1 MNDLEQKYADFVSTL
16 SHELRTPLTSIKG
29 FAQTLLMAGD
39 KLDEKQ
45 KEKFLIIIK
54 EQADR
59 LIKMVENLLALSRLE
74 NNNTLLVFKQT
85 NVDNLLEQTI
95 QIVKSQ
101 YPKHIFNY
109 DKRNNLPLV
118 YTDADKLQQ
127 VMVNLIEN
135 AAKYSDE
142 GKNVIVKP
150 EIKEQFLSI
159 KVIDEGIG
167 IAKEDLEKIFKK
179 FSRLD
184 TPLTRK
190 TQGSGIGLYITK
202 TLIEKL
208 HGSISVDSSANGST
222 FEVKIPLVDPE
233 QQIQDKLKEN
243 ENAG

>member
-1 MNDLEQKYADFVSTL
+1 MNELEQKYTDFVSTL

-39 KLDEKQ
+39 KLDDQQ

-54 EQADR
+54 EQAER

-74 NNNTLLVFKQT
+74 NNNTLLVFKQI
-85 NVDNLLEQTI
+85 NIDNLLEQTI

-101 YPKHIFNY
+101 YPKHIFSY
-109 DKRNNLPLV
+109 EKGNNIPFV

-142 GKNVIVKP
+142 GKKVIVKT

-167 IAKEDLEKIFKK
+167 IAQEDLEKIFKK

-190 TQGSGIGLYITK
+190 TQGSGLGLYITK
-202 TLIEKL
+202 TLVEKL
-208 HGSISVDSSANGST
+208 HGTISVDSSANGST
-222 FEVKIPLVDPE
+222 FDVKIPLVDPE
-233 QQIQDKLKEN
+233 QQIQEKLKED

>member
-1 MNDLEQKYADFVSTL
+1 MKNK
-16 SHELRTPLTSIKG
+16 
-29 FAQTLLMAGD
+29 FAY
-39 KLDEKQ
+39 
-45 KEKFLIIIK
+45 I
-54 EQADR
+54 R
-59 LIKMVENLLALSRLE
+59 
-74 NNNTLLVFKQT
+74 
-85 NVDNLLEQTI
+85 
-95 QIVKSQ
+95 KS
-101 YPKHIFNY
+101 
-109 DKRNNLPLV
+109 
-118 YTDADKLQQ
+118 A
-127 VMVNLIEN
+127 
-135 AAKYSDE
+135 
-142 GKNVIVKP
+142 
-150 EIKEQFLSI
+150 KEQFLSI